1 MTPTAAAACPAGVP
15 VVVAGVMSDNNKERG
30 ATMAQNTNTTTKVT
44 PAEKLAERAKR
55 TEAKAAEARAR
66 AEAQAE
72 KAAKAQAAAEQA
84 EIKAAE
90 REIAEAAKR
99 AEAERVEEHLMT
111 GWGALCRLLEAEA
124 EGLVQAVAEA
134 WTLGYHLAEAGVKA
148 RPAAISYMGAMEWD
162 EVKAK
167 AEAEGKQAQPRYLS
181 KVNDSV
187 NVHKQ
192 YPTFDAAVDAA
203 REWAAGEPASC
214 SLRSF
219 VKGESVN
226 KAKKKGDPM
235 TAKAAAALF
244 AKAAARDGL
253 TEDQAWALI
262 SEAME
267 NVAE

>member
-1 MTPTAAAACPAGVP
+1 
-15 VVVAGVMSDNNKERG
+15 
-30 ATMAQNTNTTTKVT
+30 MAQSKNTTTTK
-44 PAEKLAERAKR
+44 ADQLAERAKR
-55 TEAKAAEARAR
+55 TEAKAAEAKAR

-84 EIKAAE
+84 AAKAAE
-90 REIAEAAKR
+90 REIAEAAKQ
-99 AEAERVEEHLMT
+99 AEAERVQEHMTT
-111 GWGALCRLLEAEA
+111 GWGALCRLLEAEG
-124 EGLVQAVAEA
+124 EGLVNAVAEA

-148 RPAAISYMGAMEWD
+148 RPAAISFTGAMEWD
-162 EVKAK
+162 EIKAK

-192 YPTFDAAVDAA
+192 YPTYEAAIDAA
-203 REWAAGEPASC
+203 REWVAGEPASC

-219 VKGESVN
+219 VKGENVN
-226 KAKKKGDPM
+226 KAKAKGDPM
-235 TAKAAAALF
+235 TAKAAARLF
-244 AKAAARDGL
+244 AQAVAREGL